1 VKSTTPVSADS
12 TGAIT
17 RGIVTTFIAF
27 GGAVVAV
34 GLLAALY
41 LAVMWARLPSVAGVG
56 ERGDPGPTSFMHSDS
71 CTAEQTKRVYVP
83 LADID
88 PRLVCA
94 VMWAEDWRFFRHDG
108 VDRVA
113 LKGAMRMNWKAK
125 RWLFGASTIPM
136 QLARNLF
143 LTRSRTFSR
152 KLKEVVLARRLVKHY
167 DKRRLLELYLN
178 AAEWAPCVYG
188 IEAGARHYLGHGA
201 KVLDPGEA
209 TFLAA
214 MLPRPGTP
222 PGHTEKD
229 RAKLAKRQ
237 HQLLQLMRRSGLLTR
252 DELRIGRVEISVA
265 WRTKWA
271 NHEAQVTLPG
281 AQSLLR
287 RYCGSP
293 PSK

>member
-1 VKSTTPVSADS
+1 MSDAIIRGVATTFVALG
-12 TGAIT
+12 GAILSAT
-17 RGIVTTFIAF
+17 V
-27 GGAVVAV
+27 
-34 GLLAALY
+34 LLGLY
-41 LAVMWARLPSVAGVG
+41 LSIMWLRLPSVGSVG
-56 ERGDPGPTSFMHSDS
+56 ASGDPGPTSFMRTDKCSP
-71 CTAEQTKRVYVP
+71 AETKRVYVP
-83 LADID
+83 LAEID

-108 VDRVA
+108 LDRIA
-113 LKGAMRMNWKAK
+113 MKGALRMNWKAK
-125 RWLFGASTIPM
+125 SLHFGASTIPM

-143 LTRSRTFSR
+143 LRRSRTFSR
-152 KLKEVVLARRLVKHY
+152 KLKEIVLARRLVDRY
-167 DKRRLLELYLN
+167 DKWRLLEVYLN

-201 KVLDPGEA
+201 NLLDPGEA

-214 MLPRPGTP
+214 MLPRPGIP

-237 HQLLQLMRRSGLLTR
+237 HHLLRLMRRSGLLSR
-252 DELRIGRVEISVA
+252 DELRIGRAEISVA
-265 WRTKWA
+265 WRTRWA
-271 NHEAQVTLPG
+271 NHEARVRRPG

-287 RYCGSP
+287 RHCGSP